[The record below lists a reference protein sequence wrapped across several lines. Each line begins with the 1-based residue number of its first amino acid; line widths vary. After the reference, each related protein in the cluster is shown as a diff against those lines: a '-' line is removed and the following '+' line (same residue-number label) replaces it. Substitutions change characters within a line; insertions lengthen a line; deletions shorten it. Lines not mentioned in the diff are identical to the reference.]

1 MLIIIAKIILC
12 LLVTGMLKIL
22 HFTKPK
28 IQKRI
33 NTSHIVLLVN
43 ILMCQWVIW
52 DRRKIGQIYWTWRY
66 DVVVVFGNK
75 WIYFFFLWTYGRY
88 HPFYL
93 HFSIIW
99 LTLLLCVY
107 GRKYQ
112 MIFFAR
118 GFAPWVTLKN
128 PLEEIISQI
137 NLLSLN
143 IKVHGVVIIW
153 HKQHMPIVNSNN

>member
-1 MLIIIAKIILC
+1 MFISNRYVKNSSFYKTKIA
-12 LLVTGMLKIL
+12 
-22 HFTKPK
+22 
-28 IQKRI
+28 KRI

-112 MIFFAR
+112 IIFFAR

-143 IKVHGVVIIW
+143 IKVHRVLIIW
-153 HKQHMPIVNSNN
+153 HKEHMTIINSNN